1 MSCEVDRQELVEDWG
16 LQESMAVVVDYLL
29 EKSMEVYIQVSQF
42 IYLCVA
48 NRLNFKGRGPVCVY
62 HSILSE
68 ELAWR
73 LLFVYSGLVAW
84 LAPRSYEWNCTPT
97 SPSRLMMAAYPV

>member
-1 MSCEVDRQELVEDWG
+1 LGSAGEYGGSCG
-16 LQESMAVVVDYLL
+16 LFAREIDGGL
-29 EKSMEVYIQVSQF
+29 IQVSQF

-48 NRLNFKGRGPVCVY
+48 NRLNFKGRRPVCVY

-84 LAPRSYEWNCTPT
+84 LAPRSYEWNCTPA